1 MDKSLRIELIR
12 DRFAN
17 EPRGSR
23 TQAALHLVLRRLILD
38 GELPA
43 GSPLPPTRR
52 LASDLGVSRS
62 TLVRVYEQ
70 LLVEGYLQSRGG
82 SATLVSEA
90 LPAAAPD
97 YARRIHP
104 PDRASHAASLSRRGS
119 EIAQHATS
127 SRIQSGAFVPG
138 APDVG
143 LFPFATWRRL
153 LAKNIRFEQ
162 RHLARYSHGGY
173 GPLKAVLADY
183 LRASRRMSCSPRQIL
198 ILNGSHQAID
208 LCARML
214 CDNGDH
220 AWMEDPGYW
229 GASNVLRANG
239 LQIAPIPVDDEGLSL
254 PAPGSPPPPRL
265 IFVSP
270 SSQYPTG
277 VVMSLSRR
285 MQLLELAETNR
296 AWVIEDDYD
305 NEIRYHP
312 YTIGSLFGQARSQ
325 RVIYLGTFSKTMFP
339 GLRLAYLVVPEQLA
353 EAFAIGNA
361 ELYREGRMIEQA
373 ALAEFIDA
381 GHLGAHLKRVR
392 SIYQERRNVL
402 RRAVESRLGD
412 LVSTSG
418 GLAGL
423 HLPYFFSQ
431 PLDDVALSNE
441 MLKAG
446 IVVRPLS
453 MYYADPAYSR
463 SGMVLG
469 FAAIDAQT
477 IETAAAQ
484 LCRVVED
491 RFRREQGASQPEARR
506 QCSVSGL

>member
-1 MDKSLRIELIR
+1 MDKSLRMDLIR
-12 DRFAN
+12 DRFATS
-17 EPRGSR
+17 ELRGSR
-23 TQAALHLVLRRLILD
+23 TQATLHLVLRRLILD
-38 GELPA
+38 GELPS

-52 LASDLGVSRS
+52 LAGELGVSRS

-82 SATLVSEA
+82 SGTLVSEA
-90 LPAAAPD
+90 LPASAPAC
-97 YARRIHP
+97 ARRSRP
-104 PDRASHAASLSRRGS
+104 ARHANDATRLSRRGS
-119 EIAQHATS
+119 EITLHASS
-127 SRIQSGAFVPG
+127 SRIQGGAFVPG

-214 CDNGDH
+214 CDSGDQ

-229 GASNVLRANG
+229 GASTVLRANG
-239 LQIAPIPVDDEGLSL
+239 LQIAPIPVDDEGMSL
-254 PAPGSPPPPRL
+254 PPPGAPATPRL

-285 MQLLELAETNR
+285 MQLLDLAETND

-339 GLRLAYLVVPEQLA
+339 GLRLAYLVVPEELA

-373 ALAEFIDA
+373 ALAEFIDE

-402 RRAVESRLGD
+402 RRAIESRLGN

-441 MLKAG
+441 MLAAG

-453 MYYADPAYSR
+453 MYYADTANCR

-477 IETAAAQ
+477 SETAAAQ
-484 LCRVVED
+484 LCRVVE
-491 RFRREQGASQPEARR
+491 RRCRREHDGKPCTA
-506 QCSVSGL
+506 

>member
-1 MDKSLRIELIR
+1 MDKSLHIELIR
-12 DRFAN
+12 DRFES

-52 LASDLGVSRS
+52 LASELGVSRS

-70 LLVEGYLQSRGG
+70 MLVEGYLQSRGG
-82 SATLVSEA
+82 SGTLVSEA
-90 LPAAAPD
+90 LPAALPAS
-97 YARRIHP
+97 ARRTHP
-104 PDRASHAASLSRRGS
+104 ATNHSTQASLATSLSQRGR

-127 SRIQSGAFVPG
+127 SRIQGGAFLPG

-173 GPLKAVLADY
+173 GPLKAALADY

-208 LCARML
+208 LCTRML
-214 CDNGDH
+214 SDHGDH

-254 PAPGSPPPPRL
+254 PPPGAPAAPRL

-285 MQLLELAETNR
+285 MQLLELAETND

-325 RVIYLGTFSKTMFP
+325 RVIYLGTFSKAMFP

-361 ELYREGRMIEQA
+361 ELYREGRMFEQA

-402 RRAVESRLGD
+402 RRAIESRLGD
-412 LVSTSG
+412 LVSTTG

-423 HLPYFFSQ
+423 HLPYFFTQ

-441 MLKAG
+441 MLEAG
-446 IVVRPLS
+446 IIVRPLS
-453 MYYADPAYSR
+453 MYYADVANCR

-477 IETAAAQ
+477 IETAAAL
-484 LCRVVED
+484 LCRVVE
-491 RFRREQGASQPEARR
+491 RRCRHEEAF
-506 QCSVSGL
+506 VHT

>member
-1 MDKSLRIELIR
+1 MDKSLHIELIR
-12 DRFAN
+12 DRFEN

-52 LASDLGVSRS
+52 LASELGVSRS

-70 LLVEGYLQSRGG
+70 MLVEGYLQSRGG
-82 SATLVSEA
+82 SGTLVSEA
-90 LPAAAPD
+90 LPAALPGS
-97 YARRIHP
+97 ARRTHP
-104 PDRASHAASLSRRGS
+104 ANYPTPASLATSLSRRGR

-127 SRIQSGAFVPG
+127 SRIQGGAFLPG

-173 GPLKAVLADY
+173 GPLKAALADY

-214 CDNGDH
+214 CDHGDH

-254 PAPGSPPPPRL
+254 PPPGAPAAPRL

-285 MQLLELAETNR
+285 MQLLELAETNN

-373 ALAEFIDA
+373 ALAEFVDA

-402 RRAVESRLGD
+402 RRAIESRLGD
-412 LVSTSG
+412 LVSTTG

-423 HLPYFFSQ
+423 HLPYFFTQ

-441 MLKAG
+441 MLEAG
-446 IVVRPLS
+446 IIVRPLS
-453 MYYADPAYSR
+453 MYYADPANCR

-477 IETAAAQ
+477 IETAAAL
-484 LCRVVED
+484 LCRVVE
-491 RFRREQGASQPEARR
+491 RRCRHEEAF
-506 QCSVSGL
+506 VHT

>member
-1 MDKSLRIELIR
+1 MDKSLHIELIR
-12 DRFAN
+12 DRFES

-52 LASDLGVSRS
+52 LASELGVSRS

-70 LLVEGYLQSRGG
+70 MLVEGYLQSRGG
-82 SATLVSEA
+82 SGTLVSEA
-90 LPAAAPD
+90 LPAALPGS
-97 YARRIHP
+97 ARRTHP
-104 PDRASHAASLSRRGS
+104 ATNHSTPASLATSLSRRGR

-127 SRIQSGAFVPG
+127 SRIQGGAFLPG

-173 GPLKAVLADY
+173 GPLKAALADY

-214 CDNGDH
+214 SDHGDH

-254 PAPGSPPPPRL
+254 PPPGAPAAPRL

-285 MQLLELAETNR
+285 MQLLELAETND

-325 RVIYLGTFSKTMFP
+325 RAHFAI
-339 GLRLAYLVVPEQLA
+339 AYLVVEQLA
-353 EAFAIGNA
+353 EAFSATPA
-361 ELYREGRMIEQA
+361 LPGR
-373 ALAEFIDA
+373 
-381 GHLGAHLKRVR
+381 AHVRRTRRVHSARTRVR
-392 SIYQERRNVL
+392 HYQERATCAAPSN
-402 RRAVESRLGD
+402 
-412 LVSTSG
+412 LVSTTG
-418 GLAGL
+418 GLAL
-423 HLPYFFSQ
+423 E
-431 PLDDVALSNE
+431 PLDELSRCRS
-441 MLKAG
+441 
-446 IVVRPLS
+446 IIVRPLS
-453 MYYADPAYSR
+453 IRRRCELPLRWSSALPR
-463 SGMVLG
+463 STPRPL
-469 FAAIDAQT
+469 AL
-477 IETAAAQ
+477 
-484 LCRVVED
+484 LCRVVE
-491 RFRREQGASQPEARR
+491 RCRHEQ
-506 QCSVSGL
+506 VL

>member
-1 MDKSLRIELIR
+1 MDKSQHIELIR
-12 DRFAN
+12 DRFES

-52 LASDLGVSRS
+52 LASELGVSRS

-70 LLVEGYLQSRGG
+70 MLVEGYLQSRGG
-82 SATLVSEA
+82 SGTLVSEA
-90 LPAAAPD
+90 LPAALPGS
-97 YARRIHP
+97 ARRTHP
-104 PDRASHAASLSRRGS
+104 ANHPTQASLATSLSRRGR

-127 SRIQSGAFVPG
+127 SRIQGGAFLPG

-173 GPLKAVLADY
+173 GPLKAALADY

-214 CDNGDH
+214 CDHGDH

-254 PAPGSPPPPRL
+254 PPPGAPAAPRL

-285 MQLLELAETNR
+285 MQLLELAETNN

-373 ALAEFIDA
+373 ALAEFIDG

-402 RRAVESRLGD
+402 RRAIESQLGD
-412 LVSTSG
+412 LVSTTG

-423 HLPYFFSQ
+423 HLPYFFTQ
-431 PLDDVALSNE
+431 LLDDVALSNE
-441 MLKAG
+441 MLEAG
-446 IVVRPLS
+446 IIVRPLS
-453 MYYADPAYSR
+453 MYYANAANCR

-477 IETAAAQ
+477 IETAAAL
-484 LCRVVED
+484 LCRVVE
-491 RFRREQGASQPEARR
+491 RRCRHEEAF
-506 QCSVSGL
+506 VHT

>member
-1 MDKSLRIELIR
+1 MDKSLHIELIR
-12 DRFAN
+12 DRFES

-52 LASDLGVSRS
+52 LASELGVSRS

-70 LLVEGYLQSRGG
+70 MLVEGYLQSRGG
-82 SATLVSEA
+82 SGTLVSEA
-90 LPAAAPD
+90 LPAALPAS
-97 YARRIHP
+97 ARRTHP
-104 PDRASHAASLSRRGS
+104 ATNHSTQASLATSLSQRGR

-127 SRIQSGAFVPG
+127 SRIQGGAFLPG

-173 GPLKAVLADY
+173 GPLKAALADY

-208 LCARML
+208 LCTRML
-214 CDNGDH
+214 CDHGDH

-254 PAPGSPPPPRL
+254 PPPGAPAAPRL

-285 MQLLELAETNR
+285 MQLLELAETNN

-402 RRAVESRLGD
+402 RRAIESRLGD
-412 LVSTSG
+412 LVSTTG

-423 HLPYFFSQ
+423 HLPYFFTQ

-441 MLKAG
+441 MLEAG
-446 IVVRPLS
+446 IIVRPLS
-453 MYYADPAYSR
+453 MYYADVANCR

-477 IETAAAQ
+477 IETAAAL
-484 LCRVVED
+484 LCRVVE
-491 RFRREQGASQPEARR
+491 RRCRHEQ
-506 QCSVSGL
+506 VL

>member
-1 MDKSLRIELIR
+1 MDKSLHIELIR
-12 DRFAN
+12 DRFES

-52 LASDLGVSRS
+52 LASELGVSRS

-70 LLVEGYLQSRGG
+70 MLVEGYLQSRGG
-82 SATLVSEA
+82 SGTLVSEA
-90 LPAAAPD
+90 LPAALPGS
-97 YARRIHP
+97 ARRTHP
-104 PDRASHAASLSRRGS
+104 ANYPSPASLATSLSRRGR

-127 SRIQSGAFVPG
+127 SRIQGGAFLPG

-173 GPLKAVLADY
+173 GPLKAALADY

-214 CDNGDH
+214 CDHGDH

-254 PAPGSPPPPRL
+254 PPPGAPAAPRL

-285 MQLLELAETNR
+285 MQLLELAETNN

-373 ALAEFIDA
+373 ALAEFIDG

-402 RRAVESRLGD
+402 RRAIESRLGD
-412 LVSTSG
+412 LVSTTG

-423 HLPYFFSQ
+423 HLPYFFTQ
-431 PLDDVALSNE
+431 LLDDVALSNE
-441 MLKAG
+441 MLEAG
-446 IVVRPLS
+446 IIVRPLS
-453 MYYADPAYSR
+453 MYYANAANCR

-477 IETAAAQ
+477 IETAAAL
-484 LCRVVED
+484 LCRVVE
-491 RFRREQGASQPEARR
+491 RRCRREEAF
-506 QCSVSGL
+506 VHT

>member
-1 MDKSLRIELIR
+1 MDKSLCTELIR
-12 DRFAN
+12 ERFEN
-17 EPRGSR
+17 ESKRSR
-23 TQAALHLVLRRLILD
+23 AQAALHLALRRLILD
-38 GELPA
+38 GDLPS
-43 GSPLPPTRR
+43 GSALPPTRH
-52 LASDLGVSRS
+52 LASELAVSRS

-82 SATLVSEA
+82 SGTLVSEA
-90 LPAAAPD
+90 LPAAVPGHSRQAF
-97 YARRIHP
+97 P
-104 PDRASHAASLSRRGS
+104 PAQVKSLSRRGS
-119 EIAQHATS
+119 AIARHATS
-127 SRIQSGAFVPG
+127 SRIQGGAFVPG

-143 LFPFATWRRL
+143 LFPFSTWRRL

-183 LRASRRMSCSPRQIL
+183 LRASRHMNCSPRQIL

-214 CDNGDH
+214 CDVADRV
-220 AWMEDPGYW
+220 WMEDPGYW
-229 GASNVLRANG
+229 GANNVLRANG
-239 LQIAPIPVDDEGLSL
+239 LQIEALAVDEEGISL
-254 PAPGSPPPPRL
+254 PPPGASAPPRL

-270 SSQYPTG
+270 SSQYPSG

-285 MQLLELAETNR
+285 MQLLELADAHN

-312 YTIGSLFGQARSQ
+312 YIIGSLFGQARSP

-381 GHLGAHLKRVR
+381 GHLGTHLKRVR
-392 SIYQERRNVL
+392 GIYEERRSVL
-402 RRAVESRLGD
+402 RRAIESRLGD
-412 LVSTSG
+412 LVRTTG

-423 HLPYFFSQ
+423 HLPYFFNQ
-431 PLDDVALSNE
+431 PGDDLALSRE
-441 MLKAG
+441 MLDAG
-446 IVVRPLS
+446 IVLRPLS
-453 MYYADPAYSR
+453 MYYAEPAHRR

-469 FAAIDAQT
+469 FAAIDTPT
-477 IETAAAQ
+477 IEAAAAT
-484 LCRVVED
+484 LCGVIE
-491 RFRREQGASQPEARR
+491 RRWRHQQDAGQAPPAR
-506 QCSVSGL
+506 

>member
-1 MDKSLRIELIR
+1 MDKSLHIELIR
-12 DRFAN
+12 DRFES

-52 LASDLGVSRS
+52 LASELGVSRS

-70 LLVEGYLQSRGG
+70 MLVEGYLQSRGG
-82 SATLVSEA
+82 SGTLVSEA
-90 LPAAAPD
+90 LPAALPAS
-97 YARRIHP
+97 ARRTHP
-104 PDRASHAASLSRRGS
+104 ATNHSTQASLATSLSQRGR

-127 SRIQSGAFVPG
+127 SRIQGGAFLPG

-173 GPLKAVLADY
+173 GPLKAALADY

-208 LCARML
+208 LCTRML
-214 CDNGDH
+214 SDHGDH

-254 PAPGSPPPPRL
+254 PPPGAPAAPRL

-285 MQLLELAETNR
+285 MQLLELAETND

-325 RVIYLGTFSKTMFP
+325 RVIYLGTFSKAMFP

-361 ELYREGRMIEQA
+361 ELYREGRMFEQA

-402 RRAVESRLGD
+402 RRAIESRLGD
-412 LVSTSG
+412 LVSTTG

-423 HLPYFFSQ
+423 HLPYFFTQ

-441 MLKAG
+441 MLEAG
-446 IVVRPLS
+446 IIVRPLS
-453 MYYADPAYSR
+453 MYYADVANCR

-477 IETAAAQ
+477 IETAAAL
-484 LCRVVED
+484 LCRVVE
-491 RFRREQGASQPEARR
+491 RRCRHEQ
-506 QCSVSGL
+506 VL

>member
-1 MDKSLRIELIR
+1 MDKSLCAELIR
-12 DRFAN
+12 ARFDQEASG
-17 EPRGSR
+17 PR
-23 TQAALHLVLRRLILD
+23 TPAALYLALRRLILD

-43 GSPLPPTRR
+43 GTPLPPTR
-52 LASDLGVSRS
+52 LLTAELGLSRS
-62 TLVRVYEQ
+62 TVVRTYEK
-70 LLVEGYLQSRGG
+70 LRVEGYLQSRGG

-90 LPAAAPD
+90 LSLAGPSQTP
-97 YARRIHP
+97 RGRP
-104 PDRASHAASLSRRGS
+104 WRQGKPLSRRGS

-127 SRIQSGAFVPG
+127 SPIQSGAFVPG
-138 APDVG
+138 VPDLS

-153 LAKNIRFEQ
+153 MAKYICFEQ
-162 RHLARYSHGGY
+162 RQLARYSQGGY

-183 LRASRRMSCSPRQIL
+183 LRASRMMSCSPRQIV
-198 ILNGSHQAID
+198 IVNGSHQAID

-214 CDNGDH
+214 CDEKDRV
-220 AWMEDPGYW
+220 WMEDPGYW

-239 LQIAPIPVDDEGLSL
+239 LEIEPIAVDEQGISL
-254 PAPGSPPPPRL
+254 PADPESPPRL

-285 MQLLELAETNR
+285 IKLLELAEAHN

-312 YTIGSLFGQARSQ
+312 YSIGSLFGQARSP

-339 GLRLAYLVVPEQLA
+339 GLRLAYLVVPEDLA

-361 ELYREGRMIEQA
+361 ELYREGRLIEQA
-373 ALAEFIDA
+373 ALAEFIEE
-381 GHLGAHLKRVR
+381 GHLSTHLRRVR
-392 SIYQERRNVL
+392 NIYQERRNVL
-402 RRAVESRLGD
+402 RKAIESRLGE

-423 HLPYFFSQ
+423 HLPYFFNHA
-431 PLDDVALSNE
+431 LDDVALSRE
-441 MLKAG
+441 MLEAG
-446 IVVRPLS
+446 IVLRPLS
-453 MYYADPAYSR
+453 MYYADSRQRR

-469 FAAIDAQT
+469 FAAVDAKT
-477 IETAAAQ
+477 IETAADL
-484 LCRVVED
+484 LCTAVE
-491 RFRREQGASQPEARR
+491 RRSRR
-506 QCSVSGL
+506 G